1 MLATPWAGG
10 RVGSERGG
18 PGQGRA
24 PRHEGDTPGEQ
35 PRPSRP
41 PRRQPVL
48 SPHNPRT
55 PVHLVFKRNQKFYFL
70 KVSIYLTAH
79 RVLVEA
85 CGI

>member
-1 MLATPWAGG
+1 MGVSKVDPA
-10 RVGSERGG
+10 
-18 PGQGRA
+18 RA
-24 PRHEGDTPGEQ
+24 EPPRREGDTPGEQ

-41 PRRQPVL
+41 PRREPVF

-55 PVHLVFKRNQKFYFL
+55 LVHLVFKRNQKFYFL
-70 KVSIYLTAH
+70 KVSIYLTAP